1 MEAKSKFFI
10 FYYVPEYVKDFFML
24 PWCERDLMQYYSYL
38 YYKDMADERNNYF
51 KIKKVINFD
60 IIHHQGRGD
69 PLHKSE
75 KEHHTIVKEDF

>member
-1 MEAKSKFFI
+1 
-10 FYYVPEYVKDFFML
+10 
-24 PWCERDLMQYYSYL
+24 
-38 YYKDMADERNNYF
+38 MADERNNYF

>member
-1 MEAKSKFFI
+1 MSLSMRKISSCYRGVREISCNITYTSITK
-10 FYYVPEYVKDFFML
+10 
-24 PWCERDLMQYYSYL
+24 
-38 YYKDMADERNNYF
+38 MADERNNYF
-51 KIKKVINFD
+51 KVKKVINFD